1 MKTQT
6 ISVDPEHPE
15 PDPIDK
21 AAGVVLSGGIIAF
34 PTDTTYGLGVN
45 PFDDSAVSKVYKL
58 KQRQPEKPL
67 ILLLSSPEQL
77 ENLTQELSEEA
88 KKMMEHFWPGPL
100 TLILTAS
107 EELRSFSIGNT
118 GKIGVRIPDSLIAQ
132 KLIDACRIPLT
143 ATSANISGQPSARS
157 AQDAIDY
164 FGNKI
169 DVVLDGGPSRKELES
184 TVIDLT
190 TPHVNLLREG
200 QISRDRIE
208 TVIGRSL

>member
-1 MKTQT
+1 LKTQT

-67 ILLLSSPEQL
+67 ILLLSNPEQL
-77 ENLTQELSEEA
+77 ENLTQELTEEA
-88 KKMMEHFWPGPL
+88 KRLMEQFWPGPL

-107 EELRSFSIGNT
+107 DELRSFSIGHT
-118 GKIGVRIPDSLIAQ
+118 GKIGVRIPDSPIAR

-200 QISRDRIE
+200 RISLDRIE
-208 TVIGRSL
+208 TVIGHSL

>member
-1 MKTQT
+1 LKTNT

-21 AAGVVLSGGIIAF
+21 AAGVVLAGGIIAF

-45 PFDDSAVSKVYKL
+45 PFDDSAVSKVYRL
-58 KQRQPEKPL
+58 KQRQQEKPL
-67 ILLLSSPEQL
+67 ILLLSSQEQL
-77 ENLTQELSEEA
+77 ENITQEVSEEA
-88 KKMMEHFWPGPL
+88 KKLMEHFWPGPL
-100 TLILTAS
+100 TLIFAAS
-107 EELRSFSIGNT
+107 DELKSFSIGHT
-118 GKIGVRIPDSLIAQ
+118 GKIGIRIPDNPIAR

-169 DVVLDGGPSRKELES
+169 EMVLDGGPSRKEMES

-190 TPHVNLLREG
+190 ISPINLIREG
-200 QISRDRIE
+200 QIGLDRIE
-208 TVIGRSL
+208 TVIGHSL